1 MRCLYFFIFFI
12 FQNAAIF
19 FFLISYNGKE
29 FMERKDKMSILDKKE
44 FYKMIL
50 KDRLPVAQ
58 ISFSGEQTDKE
69 VEFYR
74 TPLGTVLRIKLNG
87 EERPREIKMYDKKRG
102 RFSMQNVFCGD
113 NLIEISK
120 GTFVGVSSKLQ
131 IEDLIGRE
139 FLIKLDDVSIIA
151 RAQMLPK
158 RELNVDKFS
167 HLVYN

>member
-1 MRCLYFFIFFI
+1 
-12 FQNAAIF
+12 
-19 FFLISYNGKE
+19 
-29 FMERKDKMSILDKKE
+29 MERKDKMSILDKKE

-58 ISFSGEQTDKE
+58 IRFSGEQTDKE

-102 RFSMQNVFCGD
+102 RFAMQNVFCGD
-113 NLIEISK
+113 NLIEISE
-120 GTFVGVSSKLQ
+120 GIFVGVSSKLQ

>member
-1 MRCLYFFIFFI
+1 
-12 FQNAAIF
+12 
-19 FFLISYNGKE
+19 
-29 FMERKDKMSILDKKE
+29 MSILDKKE

-58 ISFSGEQTDKE
+58 ISFSGEQADKE

-102 RFSMQNVFCGD
+102 RFAMQNVFCGD
-113 NLIEISK
+113 NLIEICK

-139 FLIKLDDVSIIA
+139 FLVKLDDVSIIA

>member
-1 MRCLYFFIFFI
+1 
-12 FQNAAIF
+12 
-19 FFLISYNGKE
+19 
-29 FMERKDKMSILDKKE
+29 MSILDKKE

-58 ISFSGEQTDKE
+58 ISFSGEQADKE
-69 VEFYR
+69 VEFYH
-74 TPLGTVLRIKLNG
+74 TPLGTVLRAKLNG

>member
-1 MRCLYFFIFFI
+1 
-12 FQNAAIF
+12 
-19 FFLISYNGKE
+19 
-29 FMERKDKMSILDKKE
+29 MSILDKKE

-58 ISFSGEQTDKE
+58 ISFSGEQADKE
-69 VEFYR
+69 VEFYH
-74 TPLGTVLRIKLNG
+74 TPLGTVLRAKLNG

-102 RFSMQNVFCGD
+102 RFAMQNVFCGD

-151 RAQMLPK
+151 RAQMLSK

>member
-1 MRCLYFFIFFI
+1 
-12 FQNAAIF
+12 
-19 FFLISYNGKE
+19 
-29 FMERKDKMSILDKKE
+29 
-44 FYKMIL
+44 
-50 KDRLPVAQ
+50 
-58 ISFSGEQTDKE
+58 
-69 VEFYR
+69 
-74 TPLGTVLRIKLNG
+74 
-87 EERPREIKMYDKKRG
+87 
-102 RFSMQNVFCGD
+102 MQNVFCGD
-113 NLIEISK
+113 NLIEISE